1 MTDPKK
7 NLPSS
12 LLHAYQLD
20 GTGSATSIDKLEE
33 WEGSWFHFDVSDDDI
48 TPWLRGIAGLNDIAA
63 SALTSTETRP
73 RVLRRGNNLIVTLR
87 GLSIG
92 SEQGSEE
99 MISVRLWTD
108 GKQIISTRLKPLA
121 STQTVIDAL
130 KAGEGALTIP
140 ELIVNWV
147 ECITDDMAGAI
158 NNLEE
163 QVDSIVDLVDTM
175 DVAAARQSII
185 ELRQRAM
192 LLRRYLSPQRE
203 ALAKLSG
210 ENLAWLDEYS
220 RVRLRDITDRLIRY
234 IEDLDQVRDRAI
246 LAHEELSARLADDMN
261 RKTYVFTIVAV
272 IFLPLGFLTGLLGV
286 NVGGVPGLEEP
297 RAFIWLLLACLA
309 ISLGML
315 VFFRLRRWF

>member
-1 MTDPKK
+1 MTDLQK
-7 NLPSS
+7 NLPAS

-20 GTGSATSIDKLEE
+20 GTGSAISIDKLGE
-33 WEGSWFHFDVSDDDI
+33 WEGSWFHFDISDGDI
-48 TPWLRGIAGLNDIAA
+48 TPWLTGIAGLNDIAA

-87 GLSIG
+87 GLSIV

-108 GKQIISTRLKPLA
+108 GKRLISSRLKPLA

-130 KAGEGALTIP
+130 KAGEGAVNTP

-158 NNLEE
+158 SGLEE

-185 ELRQRAM
+185 ELRQRTM

-210 ENLAWLDEYS
+210 ENLSWLDDYS

-246 LAHEELSARLADDMN
+246 LAHEELSARLADDIN
-261 RKTYVFTIVAV
+261 RKTYIFTIVAV

-297 RAFIWLLLACLA
+297 RAFVWLLLACLA

-315 VFFRLRRWF
+315 AFFRWRRWF

>member
-20 GTGSATSIDKLEE
+20 GMGSATSIDKLEE

-147 ECITDDMAGAI
+147 ECITDDMAGI
-158 NNLEE
+158 SNSKHSQMGRTE
-163 QVDSIVDLVDTM
+163 
-175 DVAAARQSII
+175 
-185 ELRQRAM
+185 
-192 LLRRYLSPQRE
+192 RE
-203 ALAKLSG
+203 
-210 ENLAWLDEYS
+210 
-220 RVRLRDITDRLIRY
+220 
-234 IEDLDQVRDRAI
+234 
-246 LAHEELSARLADDMN
+246 
-261 RKTYVFTIVAV
+261 
-272 IFLPLGFLTGLLGV
+272 PGV
-286 NVGGVPGLEEP
+286 
-297 RAFIWLLLACLA
+297 W
-309 ISLGML
+309 
-315 VFFRLRRWF
+315 

>member
-1 MTDPKK
+1 MTDPQIT
-7 NLPSS
+7 PSAS

-20 GTGSATSIDKLEE
+20 GEGSVTSIGELGA
-33 WEGSWFHFDVSDDDI
+33 WAGSWLHFDIGEGDI
-48 TPWLRGIAGLNDIAA
+48 TSWLIDVAGLNDIAA
-63 SALTSTETRP
+63 SALTSAETRP
-73 RVLRRGNNLIVTLR
+73 RVLKRGNNLILTLR
-87 GLSIG
+87 GLSTD
-92 SEQGSEE
+92 SEQGSAE

-108 GKQIISTRLKPLA
+108 GVRLISSRFKPLT
-121 STQTVIDAL
+121 STQSVIESL
-130 KAGEGALTIP
+130 KAGEGALSIP

-163 QVDSIVDLVDTM
+163 QVDSIVDLIDTM
-175 DVAAARQSII
+175 DVAAARQSIVR
-185 ELRQRAM
+185 LRQRSM

-203 ALAKLSG
+203 ALAKLSS
-210 ENLAWLDEYS
+210 ENLSWLDEYS

-246 LAHEELSARLADDMN
+246 LAHEELSARLTDDMN
-261 RKTYVFTIVAV
+261 RKTYIFTIVAV

-297 RAFIWLLLACLA
+297 QAFGWLLFSCVA

-315 VFFRLRRWF
+315 AFFRWRRWF

>member
-1 MTDPKK
+1 MTDPQK
-7 NLPSS
+7 NLPAS

-20 GTGSATSIDKLEE
+20 GKGSAISIDKLEE
-33 WEGSWFHFDVSDDDI
+33 SEGSWFHFDISGDDI
-48 TPWLRGIAGLNDIAA
+48 TPWLTGVAGLNDIAA
-63 SALTSTETRP
+63 NALTSTETRP
-73 RVLRRGNNLIVTLR
+73 RVLRRGNNLIMTLR

-92 SEQGSEE
+92 SEHGSEE

-108 GKQIISTRLKPLA
+108 GKRIISSRLKPLA

-130 KAGEGALTIP
+130 KAGEGAVNTP

-158 NNLEE
+158 SSLEE

-185 ELRQRAM
+185 GLRQRAM

-203 ALAKLSG
+203 ALSKLSS
-210 ENLAWLDEYS
+210 ENLSWLDEYS

-246 LAHEELSARLADDMN
+246 LAHEELSARLTDDMN
-261 RKTYVFTIVAV
+261 RKTYLFTIVAV

-297 RAFIWLLLACLA
+297 QAFVWLILACLT

-315 VFFRLRRWF
+315 AFFRWRRWF

>member
-1 MTDPKK
+1 MTTPQT
-7 NLPSS
+7 NLPAS
-12 LLHAYQLD
+12 LIHAYELD
-20 GTGSATSIDKLEE
+20 GKGSATSIDKLEE
-33 WEGSWFHFDVSDDDI
+33 WEGSWFHFDISNDDI
-48 TPWLRGIAGLNDIAA
+48 SPWLTGVAGLNDIDA

-73 RVLRRGNNLIVTLR
+73 RVLRRGNNLIMTLR

-92 SEQGSEE
+92 SQQGSEE

-108 GKQIISTRLKPLA
+108 GVRVISCRFKPLA
-121 STQTVIDAL
+121 STQSVIESL
-130 KAGEGALTIP
+130 KVGEGALTIP

-147 ECITDDMAGAI
+147 EGITDDMAGAI

-163 QVDSIVDLVDTM
+163 QVDNIVDLVETM

-210 ENLAWLDEYS
+210 ENLSWLDEYS

-246 LAHEELSARLADDMN
+246 LAHEELSARLADDIN
-261 RKTYVFTIVAV
+261 RKTYIFTIVAV

-297 RAFIWLLLACLA
+297 RAFVWLLLACLA

-315 VFFRLRRWF
+315 AFFRWRRWF

>member
-1 MTDPKK
+1 MTDLQKS
-7 NLPSS
+7 LPSS

-20 GTGSATSIDKLEE
+20 GKGSAKSIDEVEE
-33 WEGSWFHFDVSDDDI
+33 WGDSWFHFDISDHDI
-48 TPWLRGIAGLNDIAA
+48 TPWLTGVAGLNDIAA

-87 GLSIG
+87 GLSID
-92 SEQGSEE
+92 SEQNSEE

-108 GKQIISTRLKPLA
+108 GKQIISSRLKPLA

-130 KAGEGALTIP
+130 KAGEGAANTP

-158 NNLEE
+158 SSLEE

-185 ELRQRAM
+185 ALRQRAM

-210 ENLAWLDEYS
+210 ENLSWLDEYS
-220 RVRLRDITDRLIRY
+220 RVKLRDITDRLIRY

-286 NVGGVPGLEEP
+286 NVGGVPGVEEP
-297 RAFIWLLLACLA
+297 SAFIWLLLTCLA

-315 VFFRLRRWF
+315 VFFRWRRWF

>member
-1 MTDPKK
+1 MTDLQK
-7 NLPSS
+7 NLPAS

-20 GTGSATSIDKLEE
+20 GTGSATSIDKLGE
-33 WEGSWFHFDVSDDDI
+33 WEGSWFHFDISDGDI
-48 TPWLRGIAGLNDIAA
+48 TPWLTGIAGLNDIAA
-63 SALTSTETRP
+63 SALTSAETRP

-87 GLSIG
+87 GLSIV
-92 SEQGSEE
+92 SEQGPEE

-108 GKQIISTRLKPLA
+108 GKRIISSRLKPLA

-130 KAGEGALTIP
+130 KAGEGAVSTT

-158 NNLEE
+158 SSLEE

-185 ELRQRAM
+185 ELRQRTM

-210 ENLAWLDEYS
+210 ENLSWLDDYS

-246 LAHEELSARLADDMN
+246 LAHEELSARLADDIN
-261 RKTYVFTIVAV
+261 RKTYIFTIVAV

-297 RAFIWLLLACLA
+297 KAFVWLLLACLA

-315 VFFRLRRWF
+315 AFFRWRRWF

>member
-1 MTDPKK
+1 MTDLQK
-7 NLPSS
+7 NLPAS

-20 GTGSATSIDKLEE
+20 GTGSAISIDKLGE
-33 WEGSWFHFDVSDDDI
+33 WEGSWFHFDISDGDI
-48 TPWLRGIAGLNDIAA
+48 TPWLTGIAGLNDIAA
-63 SALTSTETRP
+63 SALTSAETRP

-87 GLSIG
+87 GLSIV
-92 SEQGSEE
+92 SEQGPEE

-108 GKQIISTRLKPLA
+108 GKRIISSRLKPLA

-130 KAGEGALTIP
+130 KAGEGAVSTT

-158 NNLEE
+158 SSLEE

-185 ELRQRAM
+185 ELRQRTM

-210 ENLAWLDEYS
+210 ENLSWLDDYS

-246 LAHEELSARLADDMN
+246 LAHEELSARLADDIN
-261 RKTYVFTIVAV
+261 RKTYIFTIVAV

-297 RAFIWLLLACLA
+297 RAFVWLLLACLA

-315 VFFRLRRWF
+315 AFFRWRRWF

>member
-1 MTDPKK
+1 MTDPQR
-7 NLPSS
+7 NLPAS
-12 LLHAYQLD
+12 LLHACQLD
-20 GTGSATSIDKLEE
+20 GEGSAKSVDKLEE
-33 WEGSWFHFDVSDDDI
+33 WESTWFHFDISDDDI
-48 TPWLRGIAGLNDIAA
+48 TPWLTGVAGLNDIAA
-63 SALTSTETRP
+63 SALTSAETRP
-73 RVLRRGNNLIVTLR
+73 RVLRRANNLILTLR
-87 GLSIG
+87 GLS
-92 SEQGSEE
+92 SDPEQGSDD

-108 GKQIISTRLKPLA
+108 GVRVISCRFKPLA
-121 STQTVIDAL
+121 STQSVIDSL
-130 KAGEGALTIP
+130 ISGEGAVTIP

-163 QVDSIVDLVDTM
+163 QVDNIVDLVDTM
-175 DVAAARQSII
+175 DVTAARQSII
-185 ELRQRAM
+185 GLRQRAM

-203 ALAKLSG
+203 ALAKLSS
-210 ENLAWLDEYS
+210 ENLPWLDEYS

-246 LAHEELSARLADDMN
+246 LAHEELSARLTDDIN

-297 RAFIWLLLACLA
+297 KAFAWLLFACFA
-309 ISLGML
+309 ICLGML
-315 VFFRLRRWF
+315 AFFRWRRWF